1 MNKIKTVYI
10 ILGFTLILTSC
21 KLAGNYKVN
30 LVNTKHLLDTRYK
43 MLLEY
48 PVDSMA
54 IPRSMNVE
62 NNRIRKVTSGDWTSG
77 FFSGNLW

>member
-1 MNKIKTVYI
+1 
-10 ILGFTLILTSC
+10 
-21 KLAGNYKVN
+21 
-30 LVNTKHLLDTRYK
+30 

-77 FFSGNLW
+77 FFAGNLW